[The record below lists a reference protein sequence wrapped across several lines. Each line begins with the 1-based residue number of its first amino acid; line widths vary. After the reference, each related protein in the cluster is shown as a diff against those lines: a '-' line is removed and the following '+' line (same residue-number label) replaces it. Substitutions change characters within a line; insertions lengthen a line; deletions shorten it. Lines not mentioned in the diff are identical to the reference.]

1 MPSTQKKHQKH
12 KYLIDNNRN
21 VSIFHLIVM
30 KCGKRVK
37 TSHKMKPTFFN
48 NTARRTFNR
57 YQTEQLLCPERQFQ
71 NGTTRVN
78 QNEFFNEV
86 NYHLNL
92 S

>member
-57 YQTEQLLCPERQFQ
+57 YQTEQLAMPRTSIPKWHNKSKSE
-71 NGTTRVN
+71 
-78 QNEFFNEV
+78 
-86 NYHLNL
+86 
-92 S
+92 